1 MTTPTSENRTVPTAT
16 FRDTYCGDVHV
27 ELVRTG
33 KSYRWASRTH
43 CINPGY
49 RGVATVERAIA
60 IARRDRRFSNVRA
73 AQ

>member
-1 MTTPTSENRTVPTAT
+1 MTTGPIGKMGTVPSAT
-16 FRDTYCGDVHV
+16 FRDTYCGDVQV

-49 RGVATVERAIA
+49 RGVATIEQAVAL
-60 IARRDRRFSNVRA
+60 ARRDRRFSEV
-73 AQ
+73 QL